1 MVSAVAFR
9 SVPQCGVAED
19 DLVLRKAR
27 EMFPIDQ
34 VGDVIALLGEQPDVR
49 VQLAILKVSEGTMD
63 RLLVWLDEARKDW
76 RDVLVAAEYSRQ
88 ASYRPGE
95 APEEVI
101 AADLAEYA
109 EWLGE

>member
-1 MVSAVAFR
+1 MF
-9 SVPQCGVAED
+9 SV
-19 DLVLRKAR
+19 
-27 EMFPIDQ
+27 DQ
-34 VGDVIALLGEQPDVR
+34 VDDVIALLGEQPDVR
-49 VQLAILKVSEGTMD
+49 VQLAVLKVSAGSLD

-95 APEEVI
+95 APEDVI
-101 AADLAEYA
+101 ATDRAEYV